1 MPEFTNPFIGT
12 VPRQMTHE
20 ELVRAIMLNISA
32 EFEAV
37 PLYLAHRDAT
47 TNEDARKV
55 LYDIALEELV
65 HVGEFTSLLYRLDPV
80 SAQKVEEGIEEV
92 RELLDSKAPAEA
104 SAGAEAAEGTESA
117 DAGRRL
123 TVGSLLGKEG

>member
-37 PLYLAHRDAT
+37 HLYLAHRDAT
-47 TNEDARKV
+47 SNEDARKV

-65 HVGEFTSLLYRLDPV
+65 
-80 SAQKVEEGIEEV
+80 
-92 RELLDSKAPAEA
+92 
-104 SAGAEAAEGTESA
+104 
-117 DAGRRL
+117 
-123 TVGSLLGKEG
+123 

>member
-1 MPEFTNPFIGT
+1 
-12 VPRQMTHE
+12 
-20 ELVRAIMLNISA
+20 
-32 EFEAV
+32 
-37 PLYLAHRDAT
+37 
-47 TNEDARKV
+47 
-55 LYDIALEELV
+55 
-65 HVGEFTSLLYRLDPV
+65 LDPV

-117 DAGRRL
+117 DASRRL